1 MRFVRQFLCGVA
13 AVFSSFPKVRGW
25 VYAIIALLCVA
36 MFVAGVALGKS
47 LFSVTYDFVDAFV
60 ATTAL
65 SDSCS
70 GVLPSVVG
78 WIGGLAA
85 WLVAFFAVSI
95 IGGSLIL
102 LILSPIL
109 SRVADDGWVD
119 AGHARPQDSVTGI
132 VRSVARGIVIA
143 VRCLLLQL
151 LCLILLL
158 VLSFVPVVGV
168 VSPVLG
174 VIVSSFFYGQSLID
188 YAVERAEQS
197 GAWGGRKPGAFPF
210 SNIGLTVGLGI
221 PFAILTL
228 IPLIGSYFALFVAP
242 AVAFAGGHVLGKA
255 VKK

>member
-1 MRFVRQFLCGVA
+1 MRLVRQFLYGVA
-13 AVFSSFPKVRGW
+13 AVFSSFRKVRGR
-25 VYAIIALLCVA
+25 VYVIIVLLCVA
-36 MFVAGVALGKS
+36 MFVAGVVLGKS
-47 LFSVTYDFVDAFV
+47 LFSATYDLVDAFV
-60 ATTAL
+60 SAL
-65 SDSCS
+65 SLPDFCS
-70 GVLPSVVG
+70 GVLPNVVG
-78 WIGGLAA
+78 WIGGVAA
-85 WLVAFFAVSI
+85 WFVAFFVVSL
-95 IGGSLIL
+95 IGGSVIL
-102 LILSPIL
+102 LVLSPIL
-109 SRVADDGWVD
+109 SRVADDGWVK
-119 AGHARPQDSVTGI
+119 AGHVQPQDSVAGI
-132 VRSVARGIVIA
+132 VRSVVRGIAIA

-168 VSPVLG
+168 VTPVLG

-242 AVAFAGGHVLGKA
+242 AVAFAGGHVLGNA